1 MSFLSPQAPSSILD
15 IVDTEKG
22 QTALHKAAAYK
33 RRTICC
39 MLVSAGASLVISD
52 LAGLTPRQLSL
63 ESEDHELSA
72 YLESQENQSGSC
84 EDFETPV

>member
-1 MSFLSPQAPSSILD
+1 M
-15 IVDTEKG
+15 DTEKG